1 MIQNHSKQ
9 VITNIDKL
17 FTQVNTDSDT
27 PREVLRKP
35 KDLEESLIANQDVI
49 YIEYTTLEEQI
60 KKFKLLL
67 VDKKDPEIEENIRVQ
82 EDTSRPRKIRIDEI
96 QEEENETWQETK

>member
-9 VITNIDKL
+9 VITIIDKL

-35 KDLEESLIANQDVI
+35 KDLEESLIANQD
-49 YIEYTTLEEQI
+49 LM
-60 KKFKLLL
+60 
-67 VDKKDPEIEENIRVQ
+67 
-82 EDTSRPRKIRIDEI
+82 
-96 QEEENETWQETK
+96 

>member
-35 KDLEESLIANQDVI
+35 KDLEESLIANQDLI

-82 EDTSRPRKIRIDEI
+82 EDTKENPDWWNSRGRKWNMARNEI
-96 QEEENETWQETK
+96 KA